1 MCAPEGFATA
11 WRPQAAIF
19 GRQKLVSR
27 CSHSV
32 RSSPCK
38 MGAAASFLMLYTDWE
53 WPMRLRGRFAPAWRP
68 HGTIFGRQKLVSRWS
83 HSCDHLPAKWGESS
97 ISHAVDIPAKIR
109 PPKTLHYGHF
119 PPREAS
125 CRPRFRTTPLWA
137 IPPHV
142 VCTPGGRQ
150 PSTAAMCDRWRRWP
164 PGTYHALLHL
174 TIHHTHC

>member
-11 WRPQAAIF
+11 SRPQGAIF

-83 HSCDHLPAKWGESS
+83 HSCDHLPAKWGRLEHSS
-97 ISHAVDIPAKIR
+97 CSRHTCKN
-109 PPKTLHYGHF
+109 
-119 PPREAS
+119 
-125 CRPRFRTTPLWA
+125 TTPQNSSLWA
-137 IPPHV
+137 LSAPRGLLPTALPHDTTLGYPTTR
-142 VCTPGGRQ
+142 CTHRWT
-150 PSTAAMCDRWRRWP
+150 PSTVHS
-164 PGTYHALLHL
+164 GYV
-174 TIHHTHC
+174 